1 MDPMFQSTVA
11 RLRVPGMGTEMV
23 APLLANLVALVRP
36 QRVLEVGMGYTTPFL
51 AAALADVHEQV
62 EAERVALAAKTNRHL
77 GGDGGLDDDW
87 LLAEP
92 ALLAPES
99 FVDPYRPALVA
110 VDNLSIAESSAA
122 LVWDVL
128 RELNLDRWASVVN
141 ADLRNS
147 IDRLPADFHPIDL
160 AWVDAWECLYF
171 FDHFWD
177 LINPDGGLVVM
188 HYLMT
193 YPEGEAV
200 VRYISEFQRRHP
212 GELETV
218 NLLESHKLMQ
228 NSITILR
235 RTAEVKPRR
244 YAGRGGKVR
253 YSDELY
259 TAARRQAADAGM
271 QSADTTARD

>member
-1 MDPMFQSTVA
+1 VSKINEQTFQAAVG
-11 RLRVPGMGTEMV
+11 RLRVPGMGTEVV
-23 APLLANLVALVRP
+23 APLLSTLVALVRP

-51 AAALADVHEQV
+51 ARALADVHEQV
-62 EAERVALAAKTNRHL
+62 QLEAAALADKTRRHL
-77 GGDGGLDDDW
+77 DGDGVLDDSW
-87 LLAEP
+87 LLDEP
-92 ALLAPES
+92 PLLAPES
-99 FVDPYRPALVA
+99 YVDDYRPVLVA
-110 VDNLSIAESSAA
+110 VDNLSIAESSAPLA
-122 LVWDVL
+122 WEVL
-128 RELNLDRWASVVN
+128 CELGLDPWVRVVN
-141 ADLRNS
+141 ADLRECAGQ
-147 IDRLPADFHPIDL
+147 LPADFHPIDF

-228 NSITILR
+228 NSVTILR
-235 RTAEVKPRR
+235 RTADIKPRR
-244 YAGRGGKVR
+244 YAGIGGQVR
-253 YSDELY
+253 YTDELH
-259 TAARRQAADAGM
+259 AVASRQAE
-271 QSADTTARD
+271 RL